1 MLVLYIV
8 GSLLLFALDQLS
20 KFLVCE
26 FIQPVHTI
34 PLWKHVFHLTY
45 LENRGAA
52 FGILQNKFIFFYI
65 ITILVLLAILVYI
78 IKKRPQNRCLN
89 ISLMLLSG
97 GALGNFVDRL
107 FRGYVVDFLDF
118 RLINF
123 PVFNLADCFVVC
135 GAFLLAAYIIF
146 VEGKSNQEGKKK
158 KAE

>member
-8 GSLLLFALDQLS
+8 GSLLLFAVDQIS
-20 KFLVCE
+20 KLLVCK
-26 FIQPVHTI
+26 FVQPALTI
-34 PLWKHVFHLTY
+34 PLWKQVFHLTY

-65 ITILVLLAILVYI
+65 ITVLVLLAVLLYV
-78 IKKRPQNRCLN
+78 IKKRPQSRVLN
-89 ISLMLLSG
+89 ISLALLSG

-146 VEGKSNQEGKKK
+146 VEGKGKEADDEK